1 MEDFLFNNEF
11 VGKHIVVVGA
21 NCEIGRLAAESFLD
35 FGAKVSVVDIDPVLS
50 EWSNQKSK
58 INSCHILDVNDELD
72 LEKLVQDLGPSV
84 SGLIYL
90 PRARNHPSLS
100 ELTEENFLDD
110 MRIGLL
116 GAILTSRALFTLMSK
131 NRMHDPFILFMSSV
145 LSRMVSNN
153 ESVGYH
159 IAKAGIEHLARYF
172 ASEFGVHGIRVNAI
186 SPGWLV
192 KDQHKELFYS
202 EENSDY
208 RHSVELTH
216 LLNPI
221 GSIEDI
227 VDAMLFLGS
236 KRSKF
241 ITGQT
246 INVDGGL
253 GIKEPGSMIL
263 GKNRHATK

>member
-1 MEDFLFNNEF
+1 
-11 VGKHIVVVGA
+11 
-21 NCEIGRLAAESFLD
+21 
-35 FGAKVSVVDIDPVLS
+35 
-50 EWSNQKSK
+50 
-58 INSCHILDVNDELD
+58 
-72 LEKLVQDLGPSV
+72 
-84 SGLIYL
+84 
-90 PRARNHPSLS
+90 
-100 ELTEENFLDD
+100 
-110 MRIGLL
+110 
-116 GAILTSRALFTLMSK
+116 
-131 NRMHDPFILFMSSV
+131 
-145 LSRMVSNN
+145 MVSSN

-192 KDQHKELFYS
+192 KDQHKEFFYS
-202 EENSDY
+202 EENSNY

-253 GIKEPGSMIL
+253 GIKEPGSMLL